1 MCRRRARTSISNNP
15 CWHTAARESP
25 AVRLPS
31 RWSWVPSHTSAG
43 LKHWLGL
50 TDRLSLNWAPGHIPN
65 TPKCLDSDPY
75 HTRQDI
81 EGYQYFFLC
90 QFSDT
95 PAYLVRLFD
104 SHDAVVWLSRIWL
117 SAFCIIYLFEDT
129 RLSPS
134 PRKIVQCFSHI
145 NLFGSQV
152 YSCLVLML
160 RLLKQKQLEIA
171 RDQYHT

>member
-50 TDRLSLNWAPGHIPN
+50 TDRLSLNWDQDTYQTHLNAWTAIFI
-65 TPKCLDSDPY
+65 T
-75 HTRQDI
+75 QDI

-129 RLSPS
+129 RLSPP
-134 PRKIVQCFSHI
+134 PRIKVECFSHI